1 MKKSFHLSEEKQH
14 EFVVEELEF
23 KLNFAKKELEKQF
36 KLREKELF
44 EYKKTEEKYAELEKK
59 YHALRNSFLGKLTI
73 KYWTFRRKIK
83 NKVR

>member
-44 EYKKTEEKYAELEKK
+44 EYKKTEKKYAELEKK
-59 YHALRNSFLGKLTI
+59 YQALRNSFLGKLTI
-73 KYWTFRRKIK
+73 NYWTFRRKIK